1 MFPVLSITYLD
12 DCRDSCRKVVNVS
25 ALPKV
30 DLFRT
35 VTLPTLRHFGVEDGL
50 QFKIEKRGAPPNG
63 GGQVYF
69 NCPIVKAL
77 KPIQLIADSKVKR
90 IRGIAYSARVSPQF
104 ANRMVEAAKGTL
116 LKFSGDVFI
125 YTDHYKG
132 TCRSMLTP
140 ILQLLTSSSHDYD
153 IVHNLCIRSPHLLLS
168 IGKESGSSPGFGLSL
183 VAETTAGTLFAA
195 ETMGTAG
202 ILPEDVA
209 SESCQLLMQELM
221 MVRYA

>member
-1 MFPVLSITYLD
+1 
-12 DCRDSCRKVVNVS
+12 
-25 ALPKV
+25 V
-30 DLFRT
+30 DFT
-35 VTLPTLRHFGVEDGL
+35 
-50 QFKIEKRGAPPNG
+50 
-63 GGQVYF
+63 
-69 NCPIVKAL
+69 CPIVKAL

-104 ANRMVEAAKGTL
+104 ANRMVDSAKGILT
-116 LKFSGDVFI
+116 KFSGDVYI

-132 TCRSMLTP
+132 TCCFRIRNLIFL
-140 ILQLLTSSSHDYD
+140 ILQRFRRIRTLYYD
-153 IVHNLCIRSPHLLLS
+153 GTHVRY

-221 MVRYA
+221 MVRDAKVFASNLLQ